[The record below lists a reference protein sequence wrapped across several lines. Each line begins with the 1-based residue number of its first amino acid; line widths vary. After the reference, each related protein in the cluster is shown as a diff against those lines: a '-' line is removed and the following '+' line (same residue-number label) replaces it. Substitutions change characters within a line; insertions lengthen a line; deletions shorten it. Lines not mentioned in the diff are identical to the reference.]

1 MILTSILIINLMSNN
16 LNLFGFSIV
25 PLKTWLVM
33 PVYIGGYT
41 IINMIMN
48 LSRSGL
54 AFSLIFNVLGQQME
68 VSWKIGRISSD

>member
-1 MILTSILIINLMSNN
+1 MSNK

-33 PVYIGGYT
+33 PVYISGYT

-54 AFSLIFNVLGQQME
+54 AFSIIFNVLGQQME
-68 VSWKIGRISSD
+68 VSWKIGAISNE

>member
-1 MILTSILIINLMSNN
+1 MSDKS
-16 LNLFGFSIV
+16 NLFGFSIV
-25 PLKTWLVM
+25 PLKSWLVM

-54 AFSLIFNVLGQQME
+54 AFSLIFNILGQQME
-68 VSWKIGRISSD
+68 LSWKIGKISSGSDSD

>member
-1 MILTSILIINLMSNN
+1 MSDKS
-16 LNLFGFSIV
+16 NLFGFSLV
-25 PLKTWLVM
+25 PLKSWIVM

-41 IINMIMN
+41 IINMMMN

-68 VSWKIGRISSD
+68 LSWKIGKISSGSDSD

>member
-1 MILTSILIINLMSNN
+1 MSDKS
-16 LNLFGFSIV
+16 NLFGFSIV
-25 PLKTWLVM
+25 PLKSWLVM

-68 VSWKIGRISSD
+68 LSWKIGAISNE

>member
-1 MILTSILIINLMSNN
+1 MSNKS
-16 LNLFGFSIV
+16 NLFGFSLI
-25 PLKTWLVM
+25 PLKSWIVM

-48 LSRSGL
+48 ISRSGL

-68 VSWKIGRISSD
+68 VSWKIGAISNE

>member
-1 MILTSILIINLMSNN
+1 MTNN
-16 LNLFGFSIV
+16 NNNANFFGFSIV
-25 PLKTWLVM
+25 PLRSWLVM

-68 VSWKIGRISSD
+68 VSWKIGKITSSSD

>member
-1 MILTSILIINLMSNN
+1 MSNKS
-16 LNLFGFSIV
+16 NLFGFSLV
-25 PLKTWLVM
+25 PLNSWIVM

-41 IINMIMN
+41 LINMIMN

-68 VSWKIGRISSD
+68 LSWKIGAISSSD

>member
-1 MILTSILIINLMSNN
+1 MSDKS
-16 LNLFGFSIV
+16 NLFGFSIV
-25 PLKTWLVM
+25 PLKSWLVM

-54 AFSLIFNVLGQQME
+54 AFSLIFNILGQQME
-68 VSWKIGRISSD
+68 LSWKIGKISSGSD

>member
-1 MILTSILIINLMSNN
+1 MSDKS
-16 LNLFGFSIV
+16 NLFGFSIV
-25 PLKTWLVM
+25 PLKSWIVM

-68 VSWKIGRISSD
+68 VSWKIGAISSN

>member
-1 MILTSILIINLMSNN
+1 MSNKS
-16 LNLFGFSIV
+16 NLFGFSLV
-25 PLKTWLVM
+25 PLKSWLVM

-68 VSWKIGRISSD
+68 LSWKIGAISSGSD

>member
-1 MILTSILIINLMSNN
+1 MSDKS
-16 LNLFGFSIV
+16 NLFGFSIV
-25 PLKTWLVM
+25 PLKSWLVM

-54 AFSLIFNVLGQQME
+54 AFTLIFNILGQQME
-68 VSWKIGRISSD
+68 LSWKIGKISSGSD

>member
-1 MILTSILIINLMSNN
+1 MSNKS
-16 LNLFGFSIV
+16 NLFGFSLI
-25 PLKTWLVM
+25 PLKSWLVM

-54 AFSLIFNVLGQQME
+54 VFSLIFNVLGQQME
-68 VSWKIGRISSD
+68 LSWKIGAISNE

>member
-1 MILTSILIINLMSNN
+1 MINN
-16 LNLFGFSIV
+16 NNNANFFGFNIL
-25 PLKTWLVM
+25 PLKSLLVF

-54 AFSLIFNVLGQQME
+54 AFSMFFNVLGQQME
-68 VSWKIGRISSD
+68 LSWKIGTISNE

>member
-1 MILTSILIINLMSNN
+1 MSNKS
-16 LNLFGFSIV
+16 NLFGFSLI
-25 PLKTWLVM
+25 PLKSWLVM

-68 VSWKIGRISSD
+68 LSWKIGKISSGSGSD

>member
-1 MILTSILIINLMSNN
+1 MSNKS
-16 LNLFGFSIV
+16 NLFGFSIV
-25 PLKTWLVM
+25 PLKSWLVM
-33 PVYIGGYT
+33 PVYISGYT

-68 VSWKIGRISSD
+68 VSWKIGRINSD

>member
-1 MILTSILIINLMSNN
+1 MSKNS
-16 LNLFGFSIV
+16 NLFGFSLV
-25 PLKTWLVM
+25 PLKSWLVM

-68 VSWKIGRISSD
+68 LSWKIGTISSGSD

>member
-1 MILTSILIINLMSNN
+1 MSDKS
-16 LNLFGFSIV
+16 NLFGFSLV
-25 PLKTWLVM
+25 PLKSWIVM

-54 AFSLIFNVLGQQME
+54 AFTLIFNILGQQME
-68 VSWKIGRISSD
+68 LSWKIGKISSGSD

>member
-1 MILTSILIINLMSNN
+1 MSNKS
-16 LNLFGFSIV
+16 NLFGFSLI
-25 PLKTWLVM
+25 PLKSWLVM

-68 VSWKIGRISSD
+68 LSWKIGAISNE